1 METTSERPR
10 TCGSPRRAPKRSR
23 TSAKRLAPAGERT
36 RAEQRFAVVPLSR
49 RDSFLVPLDSRA
61 AARRSL
67 TEYAALR
74 SLPKR
79 VVRSVLGA
87 AWTFGLPEVFL
98 RGRAQLPAGDEHAPR
113 PSPRCARRAGPHLR
127 DRTAA
132 RRVLLH
138 TRAPAVPARRHA
150 GGVRQDRLGHRH
162 RRASARRIGGPRARW
177 PRCRP
182 SGCTRPGCCYAGSW
196 QHLELCVTAPL
207 PTRAKR
213 VPSAHL
219 PPVLALFE
227 VAVLDG
233 PITNSTG
240 ARLDVVAGSVRDAA
254 TGLEGQARGLG
265 DALDDLESDCG
276 AVELQFG
283 RWHGDWVAWNMA
295 EAPDGLY
302 VWDWE
307 YSRPD
312 RPFGFDLLHFFFQDA
327 FVARSQPADVR
338 LRRSGRTRRAGVA
351 PTRAGVRGAGR
362 VAVVCTASRS
372 ASGPRPRC
380 ERGADA
386 EPGLREPD
394 ISTLLAQP

>member
-1 METTSERPR
+1 MSDAKT
-10 TCGSPRRAPKRSR
+10 GSQTHAHAEAFAHLGA
-23 TSAKRLAPAGERT
+23 TLAPAGN
-36 RAEQRFAVVPLSR
+36 ASGLEQRFAVVPLSR
-49 RDSFLVPLDSRA
+49 RDAFLVPLDSRA

-79 VVRSVLGA
+79 MVRSVLGA

-98 RGRAQLPAGDEHAPR
+98 RGRAQLPAGD
-113 PSPRCARRAGPHLR
+113 GTLLGHLR
-127 DRTAA
+127 DVLDEPALTFATGL
-132 RRVLLH
+132 RRVGSFYTPVLQLFRPDGTPVAYAKIGWDTVTGAQVRAESEALALVGAMPTERLH
-138 TRAPAVPARRHA
+138 APGLR
-150 GGVRQDRLGHRH
+150 
-162 RRASARRIGGPRARW
+162 
-177 PRCRP
+177 
-182 SGCTRPGCCYAGSW
+182 YAGSW

-227 VAVLDG
+227 VAALDG
-233 PITNSTG
+233 PITNSTV
-240 ARLDVVAGSVRDAA
+240 RDSEWWRRVRDAA
-254 TGLEGQARGLG
+254 TGLEAQARGLG

-327 FVARSQPADVR
+327 FVARSQPATSAFAEAGERAEPGLRRLGMGSEARRALGRLHRLEVR
-338 LRRSGRTRRAGVA
+338 LRAEA
-351 PTRAGVRGAGR
+351 
-362 VAVVCTASRS
+362 AVQ
-372 ASGPRPRC
+372 
-380 ERGADA
+380 RGADA